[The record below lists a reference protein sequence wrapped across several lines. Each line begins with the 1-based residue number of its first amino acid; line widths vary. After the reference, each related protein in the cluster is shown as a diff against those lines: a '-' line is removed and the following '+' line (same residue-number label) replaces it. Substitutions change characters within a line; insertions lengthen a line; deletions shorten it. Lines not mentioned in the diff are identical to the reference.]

1 MKEILFLTY
10 RNGFKIQRIKIKKK
24 NINNKIKKMD
34 VRWTINFK
42 KIIKMK
48 NIKMELRWKI
58 IFKKIIYDKFFIK
71 V

>member
-1 MKEILFLTY
+1 M
-10 RNGFKIQRIKIKKK
+10 G
-24 NINNKIKKMD
+24 

-48 NIKMELRWKI
+48 NIKLELRWKI